1 MSFLRSSV
9 SVALHN
15 FFDHP
20 DNLIQPLVFKRIT
33 ESGTPSALYLA
44 TLIRASVPFTEG
56 IAAVGKFDRSIF
68 SLLLIGCA
76 LGSTVILPVQA
87 DNGIITIKRD
97 VQTRNATIPPL
108 IPDPNP
114 TTVNANPSRQ
124 ILQQTNELSDGDF
137 ANVASGAGINRLVTQ
152 NTNNL
157 GGNISNQTQ
166 LSNLPAGRSGNSGN
180 GIANM
185 VNSNIQQGL
194 GALKI
199 ITGDR

>member
-1 MSFLRSSV
+1 M
-9 SVALHN
+9 
-15 FFDHP
+15 
-20 DNLIQPLVFKRIT
+20 
-33 ESGTPSALYLA
+33 
-44 TLIRASVPFTEG
+44 
-56 IAAVGKFDRSIF
+56 GKFDNRLY

-76 LGSTVILPVQA
+76 LGSVVCLPVQA

-97 VQTRNATIPPL
+97 VQTRNATIPPV

-114 TTVNANPSRQ
+114 TTVNANPSKQ
-124 ILQQTNELSDGDF
+124 ILSQTNELSDGDF
-137 ANVASGAGINRLVTQ
+137 ANVASGASISRLITQ
-152 NTNNL
+152 NTSNL

>member
-1 MSFLRSSV
+1 
-9 SVALHN
+9 
-15 FFDHP
+15 
-20 DNLIQPLVFKRIT
+20 
-33 ESGTPSALYLA
+33 
-44 TLIRASVPFTEG
+44 
-56 IAAVGKFDRSIF
+56 VGKFDNRIY

-76 LGSTVILPVQA
+76 LGSGVSLPVQA

-114 TTVNANPSRQ
+114 TTVNANPAKQ
-124 ILQQTNELSDGDF
+124 ILNQTNELSDGDF
-137 ANVASGAGINRLVTQ
+137 ASVASGAGISRLVTQ

-157 GGNISNQTQ
+157 GGNISNQQQ
-166 LSNLPAGRSGNSGN
+166 LSNLPAGRSGNSGS

-185 VNSNIQQGL
+185 VNSNVQQGL

>member
-1 MSFLRSSV
+1 MGKI
-9 SVALHN
+9 
-15 FFDHP
+15 
-20 DNLIQPLVFKRIT
+20 DNRI
-33 ESGTPSALYLA
+33 Y
-44 TLIRASVPFTEG
+44 
-56 IAAVGKFDRSIF
+56 

-76 LGSTVILPVQA
+76 LGSSVSLPVQA

-108 IPDPNP
+108 IPDPHP
-114 TTVNANPSRQ
+114 TTVNANPSKQ
-124 ILQQTNELSDGDF
+124 ILNQTNELSDGDF
-137 ANVASGAGINRLVTQ
+137 AGVASGAGISNLVTQ

-157 GGNISNQTQ
+157 GGNISNQQQ
-166 LSNLPAGRSGNSGN
+166 LSNLPGGRSGNSGS

-185 VNSNIQQGL
+185 VNSNVQQGL